1 MIHSRDLSKES
12 FIQFSNMLYNMA
24 DVACSPPRQRRPS
37 EFLNPSSLDIRKWPL
52 AGGRNTSAMPTFS
65 ASASNISPLNP
76 LPSPWTTSSDS
87 SSAFSPAASETS
99 ATTPSSGS
107 GAIRLNRVPT
117 SVRLAAELI
126 KNPSSATMSPP
137 QQNASLPQSGSVD
150 SSSSIG
156 SFPMAPVHTGQ
167 ESSTKSPTSGIT
179 AARELAAF
187 SSMPPPTV
195 PHSKPP
201 FNIGKGRPT
210 LSVPATPSSTR
221 NSSYIDKSAPTTTT
235 ETVPLGRVTSTGSI
249 APPTSYRAPAALG
262 QTSKTRPSA
271 PPESNVQSSGPFSG
285 QTKTHRYRTS
295 MHEANFKSGFAGKV
309 DSSSWT
315 TGLSGAGSIPE
326 GTKSAGLGLGFDVP
340 QTAIRLDGAEGSG
353 PSTKPNPHDLPRL
366 RSVTGQGL
374 AMDLAGFSAVGDAAS
389 HASMIMQSRQAKL
402 QRWRPTSAGGPVSLY
417 PESEWIT

>member
-1 MIHSRDLSKES
+1 MT
-12 FIQFSNMLYNMA
+12 
-24 DVACSPPRQRRPS
+24 DVVYSPPRQRRPS
-37 EFLNPSSLDIRKWPL
+37 EFLNPSSLDIRKMPL
-52 AGGRNTSAMPTFS
+52 VGGRNTGAMPTFS

-126 KNPSSATMSPP
+126 KNPSSTTMSPP
-137 QQNASLPQSGSVD
+137 HQNASLQHSGSMD
-150 SSSSIG
+150 SSSSTG
-156 SFPMAPVHTGQ
+156 SFPMAPVQSVQ
-167 ESSTKSPTSGIT
+167 EPSNKPATSGIT

-187 SSMPPPTV
+187 ASMPPPAVT
-195 PHSKPP
+195 HSKPP

-221 NSSYIDKSAPTTTT
+221 NSSYIDNSAPATTTQQ
-235 ETVPLGRVTSTGSI
+235 VPLGRVTSTGSI

-262 QTSKTRPSA
+262 QTSKPRPSA
-271 PPESNVQSSGPFSG
+271 PPESNSQPSGPFST

-295 MHEANFKSGFAGKV
+295 MHEATFKSGFAGKV
-309 DSSSWT
+309 DSSSWA

-326 GTKSAGLGLGFDVP
+326 GIKSAGLGLGFNVP
-340 QTAIRLDGAEGSG
+340 QTAIRLDGTEGSG
-353 PSTKPNPHDLPRL
+353 PSSKPNPHDLPRL

-374 AMDLAGFSAVGDAAS
+374 AMDLAGFSSVGDAAS

-402 QRWRPTSAGGPVSLY
+402 QRWRPTSAGGPVRPFFETIEPVL
-417 PESEWIT
+417 IR